1 MRLSTIKRF
10 IYTWFRKNR
19 IGNID
24 SQTIVGSYV
33 FCCLL
38 SIYIIPL
45 YILRIYDIPSFLM
58 MIFFMVLT
66 YIVAIPWLSKRKF
79 KFRKQW
85 LQMVDVFVISW
96 FLPLIFISTL
106 YVFLCVVDSWV
117 NVIDKYFICCFFV
130 SLYTTFLIYFRSLY
144 YKHIEAVAA
153 KDDEEKRQK
162 ELVSLRE
169 NNK

>member
-1 MRLSTIKRF
+1 
-10 IYTWFRKNR
+10 
-19 IGNID
+19 
-24 SQTIVGSYV
+24 
-33 FCCLL
+33 
-38 SIYIIPL
+38 
-45 YILRIYDIPSFLM
+45 
-58 MIFFMVLT
+58 
-66 YIVAIPWLSKRKF
+66 
-79 KFRKQW
+79 
-85 LQMVDVFVISW
+85 MVDVFVISW

-106 YVFLCVVDSWV
+106 YVVDSWV

-162 ELVSLRE
+162 EIVSIVDNDVPPTCS